1 MHTTNAIILCL
12 VSYPCIVAW
21 VIYKNRFVDY
31 LFLTLLAC
39 LGSIFSVVLYKQPDY
54 SLTIYQAVAV
64 GYAAVIMPT
73 VLVLSVVKEGAN
85 KRGNSSRLTQSFHF
99 FMFEPI
105 FSPVNALNQPI

>member
-39 LGSIFSVVLYKQPDY
+39 LGSIFSVVLYN

-73 VLVLSVVKEGAN
+73 VLVLSVVN
-85 KRGNSSRLTQSFHF
+85 I
-99 FMFEPI
+99 FMGKAERTCK
-105 FSPVNALNQPI
+105 

>member
-1 MHTTNAIILCL
+1 ARQLHLCTQPHQLFLPGFGHPLIAVLPQEAGSFCL

-73 VLVLSVVKEGAN
+73 VLVLSVVN
-85 KRGNSSRLTQSFHF
+85 I
-99 FMFEPI
+99 FMGKAERTCK
-105 FSPVNALNQPI
+105 

>member
-21 VIYKNRFVDY
+21 VIYKTDLSITCFNS
-31 LFLTLLAC
+31 AC
-39 LGSIFSVVLYKQPDY
+39 LFGEHFSVVLYKQPDY

-73 VLVLSVVKEGAN
+73 VLVLSVVN
-85 KRGNSSRLTQSFHF
+85 I
-99 FMFEPI
+99 FMGKAERTCK
-105 FSPVNALNQPI
+105 

>member
-31 LFLTLLAC
+31 LFLALLTC

-64 GYAAVIMPT
+64 GYAAVIGVWGVVEPKRQ
-73 VLVLSVVKEGAN
+73 LSGSIEWSITGK
-85 KRGNSSRLTQSFHF
+85 SIS
-99 FMFEPI
+99 
-105 FSPVNALNQPI
+105 

>member
-73 VLVLSVVKEGAN
+73 VLVLSVVNIFMGFYAGTAEISGM
-85 KRGNSSRLTQSFHF
+85 SRDVMPRLILNNEEQSY
-99 FMFEPI
+99 
-105 FSPVNALNQPI
+105 SL